1 MPPDQNKDA
10 KDRPGVIAPPPLIFA
25 AVFFAGWLLRSLL
38 PMRAFL
44 VPAIPFAI
52 PSFAIAVWALVVMGR
67 AKTNVDPYRP
77 TTALVTSGP
86 FAFTRNPIYLAMTMA
101 FTLIQFERM
110 QQRIER
116 LSITD
121 PLTGLYNR
129 RGFARQLDAQC
140 DNAPRIS
147 KHAHS
152 EAMPN

>member
-1 MPPDQNKDA
+1 MPPDQNKDS

-44 VPAIPFAI
+44 VPAILFAI

-86 FAFTRNPIYLAMTMA
+86 FAYTRNPIYLAMTMA
-101 FTLIQFERM
+101 FISASLWSGCLVALCLLPVALVVLEAGVIRREERYLEKKFGEDY
-110 QQRIER
+110 RAYCR
-116 LSITD
+116 
-121 PLTGLYNR
+121 GVR
-129 RGFARQLDAQC
+129 RW
-140 DNAPRIS
+140 I
-147 KHAHS
+147 
-152 EAMPN
+152 